1 MAWPAPD
8 RTKVL
13 SDDRV
18 TLTPLDVGAHGRAL
32 FRAASIQTNGTDLFF
47 YSPNPPATVTSEAE
61 YLKYLEQ
68 KAAGPDLTYTVTRAL
83 GNEIVGS
90 VSLLNIRPDHGAV
103 EAGSIWYTKN
113 AQRTEVNTH
122 ALWLLLR
129 YVFDELGYRRFEWKC
144 HNENEASKA
153 AALRLGFQ
161 YEGLF
166 RQHQWMKGRNRDTA
180 WYSIIDSEWPAVKER
195 FIKKLLADKSTT
207 DEH

>member
-1 MAWPAPD
+1 MGWPAPD

-13 SDDRV
+13 ADDRV
-18 TLTPLDVGAHGRAL
+18 TLTPLDVARHGRAL
-32 FRAASIQTNGTDLFF
+32 FHAASVKTNGVDLFL
-47 YSPNPPATVTSEAE
+47 YSPVPSPVTDEAE
-61 YLKYLEQ
+61 YVAYLQ
-68 KAAGPDLTYTVTRAL
+68 KKASASEDLAYTVMRA
-83 GNEIVGS
+83 GTETVGS
-90 VSLLNIRPDHGAV
+90 VSLLNIRPEHGAV
-103 EAGSIWYTKN
+103 EAGSIWYTKT

-122 ALWLLLR
+122 ALWLLMR

-180 WYSIIDSEWPAVKER
+180 WYSIIDSDWPAVKRR
-195 FIKKLLADKSTT
+195 FEETLLR
-207 DEH
+207 